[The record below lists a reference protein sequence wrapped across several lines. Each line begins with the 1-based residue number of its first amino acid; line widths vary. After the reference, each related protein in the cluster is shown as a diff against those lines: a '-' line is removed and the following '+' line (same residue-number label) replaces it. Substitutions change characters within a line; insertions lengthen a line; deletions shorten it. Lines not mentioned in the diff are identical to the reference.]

1 MSNVHKRWLKGLVNY
16 VFAFCVFQSKC
27 ILGQRAK
34 EEFTKLDALERLSVE
49 TTMKKCLSAV
59 CTYLLK
65 NLPMEVQNIR
75 DTRYLHP
82 ALHGS
87 AKALEAIERLALEVF
102 NGLGDEAFQKVF
114 GEAMHKHDICDVI
127 RREMTEFQTEK
138 IPESYFAKDEQT
150 VRALVTKASY
160 WAKCYK

>member
-1 MSNVHKRWLKGLVNY
+1 
-16 VFAFCVFQSKC
+16 
-27 ILGQRAK
+27 
-34 EEFTKLDALERLSVE
+34 
-49 TTMKKCLSAV
+49 
-59 CTYLLK
+59 
-65 NLPMEVQNIR
+65 MEVQNIR
-75 DTRYLHP
+75 DARCLHL
-82 ALHGS
+82 ALHGG

-114 GEAMHKHDICDVI
+114 GKAMPKHDFCDVI

-160 WAKCYK
+160 WAKCYEEFDDLASKIDWIHDQRGWKSQIFLSL